1 MTDNKVYA
9 EVSEEGVLEA
19 KSVSFF
25 FGDDNDFGIT
35 TSIKEV
41 ALPEEAAGYII
52 YDLQG
57 RRVSNPSSG
66 VYIVN
71 GRKLVIK

>member
-9 EVSEEGVLEA
+9 ELSEEGILQA

-25 FGDDNDFGIT
+25 FGDENDFNIT

-41 ALPEEAAGYII
+41 VLSEEAAGHIV

-71 GRKLVIK
+71 GKKLVVK